1 MEILYWLIGISVFM
15 NIVQWMTGSQ
25 RKQEIRWLYAQ
36 FENPDF
42 LLMHLRRITRSRHMR
57 WDNDNSAPQFD
68 LQVARTRDV
77 ADSDDF
83 SDDWAQPRQG
93 GAGWTWIVVIALF
106 LFILFNLVNV
116 VIAHP

>member
-1 MEILYWLIGISVFM
+1 MDIFYWIIGISVFM

-25 RKQEIRWLYAQ
+25 RKEEIRSLYAQ

-42 LLMHLRRITRSRHMR
+42 LLMQLRRITRSRRAR
-57 WDNDNSAPQFD
+57 WDENSAPQFD
-68 LQVARTRDV
+68 FQVARTRDV

-83 SDDWAQPRQG
+83 SDDWAQPRQRG
-93 GAGWTWIVVIALF
+93 GSWTWIVAIGLF

>member
-42 LLMHLRRITRSRHMR
+42 LLMRLRRITRSRRVR
-57 WDNDNSAPQFD
+57 WDENSGTQFD

-77 ADSDDF
+77 ANSNDF
-83 SDDWAQPRQG
+83 SDDWASPRQRG
-93 GAGWTWIVVIALF
+93 GGWVTIVAIGLF
-106 LFILFNLVNV
+106 LFILFNLVNA
-116 VIAHP
+116 VIAHS